1 MKAIFTGTK
10 QSLYYFYQQAKKDGE
25 NETNIPGQN

>member
-10 QSLYYFYQQAKKDGE
+10 QSLNFFYQQAKKEKE
-25 NETNIPGQN
+25 NENDDTDN

>member
-10 QSLYYFYQQAKKDGE
+10 QSLNFFYQQAKMEGE
-25 NETNIPGQN
+25 QNDKV

>member
-10 QSLYYFYQQAKKDGE
+10 QSLNFFYQQAKKEKE
-25 NETNIPGQN
+25 NKNDDTNQ

>member
-10 QSLYYFYQQAKKDGE
+10 QSLNYFYQQAKKEKE
-25 NETNIPGQN
+25 NNADE

>member
-10 QSLYYFYQQAKKDGE
+10 QSLNFFYQQAKKEKDGD
-25 NETNIPGQN
+25 NNDTNQQ

>member
-10 QSLYYFYQQAKKDGE
+10 QSLNFFYQQAKKEGE
-25 NETNIPGQN
+25 NETNISGQN